1 VIAAALPPDEEG
13 RLRALRATN
22 LLELLPDPTMDAL
35 VQLASRLCQVPIA
48 LVSLVDET
56 RQCFLAK
63 VGLTAEVTPR
73 EHAFCAH
80 AILVPDEIFEVEDAT
95 QDVRFFDNPLVVGD
109 PKIRFYAG
117 VPLVTEDGYALGT
130 LCVIDHQPR
139 RLDKETREA
148 LRTLADQVM
157 AQVNLRKRARE
168 LEALNDALRL
178 AREEAEASSREKLRL
193 MAFVS
198 HEFRTPMNGILGM
211 SSLLLA
217 SSMPTEQ
224 REMVEAIHA
233 GGQNL
238 LHLLNQLLDF
248 SHLQLGQHQL
258 RQQPIDLVACVDSA
272 VELVQVNAQE
282 KHLQIWVDVDPDLCF
297 RVEADEDKLRQV
309 FVNLLGNAIK
319 FSSPGIIRV
328 ELGMSREGW
337 LRAAVIDQ
345 GPGLPPS
352 LLPSLFQPFARGTAS
367 KLNQPGTGLGL
378 AICRHIVELHGGTIE
393 ARNLPEG
400 GACFSFEL
408 PVHCTAA
415 GVSRPLRGVRAAVR
429 ATHPVRA
436 RAARKRLAW
445 WGATLVEEIR
455 EGDPPLDLLLHEGA
469 HPPEIPCAA
478 RNTIRLDPTEDPRRG
493 ALRWSKILAR
503 FQQGSA
509 SSPSTEDTRIG
520 FDASLGVRCPLR
532 ILLVEDNPI
541 NQRVAVKTLE
551 RLGYQARVASDGQ
564 RALEMLDEEPAEVVL
579 MDVHMPILDGLE
591 ACRILRARGSRVQI
605 VAMTASASQEEQAR
619 CMEAGMDDFLSKPIL
634 IEALT
639 QVLRRA
645 HARLHP
651 AGP

>member
-13 RLRALRATN
+13 RLKALRATG
-22 LLELLPDPTMDAL
+22 LLDLLPDPAMDAL
-35 VQLASRLCQVPIA
+35 VQLATQICRVPIA

-56 RQCFLAK
+56 RQCFRAK
-63 VGLTAEVTPR
+63 VGLDAQETPR
-73 EHAFCAH
+73 EVAFCAH
-80 AILVPDEIFEVEDAT
+80 AILTPTEVFEVEDAT
-95 QDVRFFDNPLVVGD
+95 QDVRFFDNPLVVGA
-109 PKIRFYAG
+109 PKVRFYAG
-117 VPLVTEDGYALGT
+117 VPLVTEDGHALGT

-139 RLDKETREA
+139 QLDEATRRA
-148 LRTLADQVM
+148 FRTLADQVM

-217 SSMPTEQ
+217 SSMPPEQ
-224 REMVEAIHA
+224 REMIEAIHA
-233 GGQNL
+233 GGQSL

-248 SHLQLGQHQL
+248 SHLQLGQRQL
-258 RQQPIDLVACVDSA
+258 QRGPIDLVACADSA
-272 VELVQVNAQE
+272 VELVQVNARE
-282 KHLQIWVDVDPDLCF
+282 KNLEIWVDVDPDLCF

-319 FSSPGIIRV
+319 FSSPGVLRV
-328 ELGMSREGW
+328 ELGMRGEGR

-352 LLPSLFQPFARGTAS
+352 LLPTLFQPFSRGAS
-367 KLNQPGTGLGL
+367 SKIEQPGTGLGL
-378 AICRHIVELHGGTIE
+378 AICRHIVELHGGAIE
-393 ARNLPEG
+393 AQNLPEG
-400 GACFSFEL
+400 GACFCFEL
-408 PVHCTAA
+408 PVHCSAPGA
-415 GVSRPLRGVRAAVR
+415 PRPLRGVRVAVQAA
-429 ATHPVRA
+429 HPLRA
-436 RAARKRLAW
+436 RAARRRLAW

-455 EGDPPLDLLLHEGA
+455 EGDPPLDLLFYEG
-469 HPPEIPCAA
+469 PLLPKVPCSVRCA
-478 RNTIRLDPTEDPRRG
+478 IRLDPAEDPRHS

-503 FQQGSA
+503 FQQGT
-509 SSPSTEDTRIG
+509 SSPPPAHDTAIG

-541 NQRVAVKTLE
+541 NQRVAVKMLE
-551 RLGYQARVASDGQ
+551 RLGYRARVASDGRQ
-564 RALEMLDEEPAEVVL
+564 ALEMLDQEPAEVVL

-591 ACRILRARGSRVQI
+591 ACRILRGRGSQVQI

-639 QVLRRA
+639 QVLRRTYT
-645 HARLHP
+645 RLNP
-651 AGP
+651 TGP